1 MTEKDIAL
9 LAAEYAKEIT
19 VAAIPDKSVSMV
31 ASSGGG
37 TSEFFRELYKGIFET
52 LKADLAEK

>member
-19 VAAIPDKSVSMV
+19 VAAIPNTDVSMIT
-31 ASSGGG
+31 SSGGS
-37 TSEFFRELYKGIFET
+37 TADFYKELYKGILEA
-52 LKADLAEK
+52 LKADLTEK